1 MLAIPGENETFLGRA
16 AAEKGKFDVWVKER
30 YR

>member
-1 MLAIPGENETFLGRA
+1 MLAIPGENETFLGEAVKKRV
-16 AAEKGKFDVWVKER
+16 KTWIKER

>member
-1 MLAIPGENETFLGRA
+1 MLLMPENETFLSRA
-16 AAEKGKFDVWVKER
+16 AAEKGKPDTWIKER